1 MKKNE
6 LIAALAE
13 KLGTSKTESG
23 RVLDAVFE
31 TVTDGLKS
39 HAEVRVKGFGTFRV
53 KDVKEQQRRN
63 PSTGET
69 FLSPASKKVV
79 FKAAAELG
87 ESV

>member
-6 LIAALAE
+6 LVAALAE

-23 RVLDAVFE
+23 RVLEAVFD
-31 TVTDGLKS
+31 TIAAGLTS
-39 HAEVRVKGFGTFRV
+39 HGEVKVKGFGAFRV
-53 KDVKEQQRRN
+53 KHVKEQQRRN

-69 FLSPASKKVV
+69 FLAPPSKKVV
-79 FKAAAELG
+79 FKAAAELS

>member
-23 RVLDAVFE
+23 RVLEAVMG
-31 TVTDGLKS
+31 TIADGLTS
-39 HAEVRVKGFGTFRV
+39 NGEVRIKGFGTFRV

-87 ESV
+87 DAV